1 MRLTKPKTWLR
12 KHRNEHCDSPV
23 YGKDRKI
30 TVALYN
36 KNTNG
41 TDQVLAEN
49 NKTVNLKTGQ
59 NNLSLVLKPVPTD
72 GSFKTNESTGI
83 LDLKIDNLTGLAG
96 KTQVYAFDIEFAGAY
111 EIDAEFN
118 DDGNDSFAYLNI
130 YDVDG
135 KKVDESEDIY
145 NLKSGKYFFVV
156 SIPENATNATFTVEK
171 VEETQTADFITML
184 LIPAGSFQ
192 RDDDERKI
200 SVITKPYYMSEYQ
213 ITRQQ
218 FEEIMGEDPSYEDS
232 SSGMSD
238 PVQYVNW
245 YHAIAF
251 CNKLSLKEGLEPVY
265 TVSVISN

>member
-1 MRLTKPKTWLR
+1 MLSNFHVQIKQKTSYLAIAILLVSVLFASCVLPSL
-12 KHRNEHCDSPV
+12 KFGSASIEMNIAIPQYMEKTAKIDSSARFIHPDAEKLFV
-23 YGKDRKI
+23 TIEAPDMDTETYEFSMKSGVNTISIKNLSPGENRKI

-145 NLKSGKYFFVV
+145 NLKS
-156 SIPENATNATFTVEK
+156 
-171 VEETQTADFITML
+171 
-184 LIPAGSFQ
+184 
-192 RDDDERKI
+192 
-200 SVITKPYYMSEYQ
+200 
-213 ITRQQ
+213 
-218 FEEIMGEDPSYEDS
+218 
-232 SSGMSD
+232 
-238 PVQYVNW
+238 
-245 YHAIAF
+245 
-251 CNKLSLKEGLEPVY
+251 
-265 TVSVISN
+265 